1 MNWKGMVMRAA
12 SQTLNRLGYELHR
25 KPVAPTPTPLVPTR
39 VGAHTVLL
47 FENARVYPGR
57 VWDEK
62 HNGELSRVV
71 SLALTKYPDLAAIDV
86 GANFGDTAAVVKTAG
101 DVPIF
106 CIEGDPRVFE
116 ILEQNIRQFPDV
128 TARNVLL
135 GERVEE
141 LPVVFQKEGWNL
153 TVVPS
158 SGPSSTTVSLTTLDE
173 CALGLEDLD
182 RYRVLKVDV
191 EGFDCRVIRGGM
203 SYIERVRPVILM
215 EYNREN
221 MDAIGENGL
230 DTLMRLRDAGYS
242 AIVYF
247 DQSGRMLLST
257 TLDEIDLIRDLHD
270 YANGRDGSIYYVDLC
285 LFHTDDADLAAEF
298 TRTERARRRG
308 EPHHT
313 SAVEVATVN
322 A

>member
-1 MNWKGMVMRAA
+1 MNLKGMTLRAA
-12 SQTLNRLGYELHR
+12 SNTLDRLGYRLQR
-25 KPVAPTPTPLVPTR
+25 KPAPPTPTPLVPTR
-39 VGAHTVLL
+39 VGAHTILL
-47 FENARVYPGR
+47 FENGTVYPHR
-57 VWDEK
+57 TWDEK
-62 HNGELSRVV
+62 HNGELSRLVA
-71 SLALTKYPDLAAIDV
+71 LALTKYPDLAVIDV

-101 DVPIF
+101 DVAIF

-116 ILEQNIRQFPDV
+116 ILQQNMRQFPDV

-135 GERVEE
+135 GERVED

-153 TVVPS
+153 TVVPNA
-158 SGPSSTTVSLTTLDE
+158 GPTSTTVSLTTLDE
-173 CALGLEDLD
+173 CTRELTDLD

-191 EGFDCRVIRGGM
+191 EGFDCRVIRGGL
-203 SYIERVRPVILM
+203 SYIERVRPLILM

-230 DTLMRLRDAGYS
+230 DTLLRLRDAGYS

-285 LFHTDDADLAAEF
+285 LFHSDDSELAATF
-298 TRTERARRRG
+298 TRAERTRRRG
-308 EPHHT
+308 NQPNTIEVEPAAAH
-313 SAVEVATVN
+313 A
-322 A
+322 